1 MLSIFDVNHLLEMD
15 LRTAEDALKMTEL
28 GVDSLKLM
36 LLIGLME
43 EQTPYRFTEDE
54 IVLLRVKDVKAIVTG
69 TYTKSEEQS

>member
-1 MLSIFDVNHLLEMD
+1 MLTIFDVNHLLEMD
-15 LRTAEDALKMTEL
+15 LRTVEDALKMTEL

-54 IVLLRVKDVKAIVTG
+54 IVLLRVKDVKAIVVG
-69 TYTKSEEQS
+69 TYKKSEEQN

>member
-1 MLSIFDVNHLLEMD
+1 MLTIFDVNHLLEMD
-15 LRTAEDALKMTEL
+15 LRMAEDALKMTEL

-69 TYTKSEEQS
+69 TYVTSENNK

>member
-15 LRTAEDALKMTEL
+15 LRRAEDALKMTEL

-43 EQTPYRFTEDE
+43 EHTPYRFTEDE

-69 TYTKSEEQS
+69 TYTKSKEES

>member
-1 MLSIFDVNHLLEMD
+1 MLTIFDVNHLLEMD
-15 LRTAEDALKMTEL
+15 LRMAEDALKMTEL

-69 TYTKSEEQS
+69 TYTKSEEES